1 MMESNIQVK
10 LKSFD
15 GPLGLLLSLIQR
27 EEMSI
32 RELDLTYL
40 TRQYLDFL
48 HQMKDLNFD
57 LAGEYLYLAATLVLI
72 KSKNSIEEESLTSE
86 EKEALD
92 NTGIRTKAE
101 LIARLEELAR
111 FQTLGEKLWAQ
122 PKKNVDVFTH
132 PKIDRKAIINS
143 ILTPMDLTTLTMTM
157 VDLIKREK
165 RKFTM
170 LKRDRLSIK
179 EKLRKL
185 KENLKVGESTD
196 FFSLV
201 DAERSTD
208 DVVITFIS
216 LLELARL
223 SKVRVFQNE
232 EMGNIYVD
240 VVGDLQD
247 FDVETANGF
256 ETEEELKLAK
266 EAEALAKLQPAVVE
280 EAAFVG
286 EVPNLAELPELPTEE
301 NIDEVLSA
309 TDLESDIIH

>member
-32 RELDLTYL
+32 RDLDLTYL
-40 TRQYLDFL
+40 TRQYLDYL
-48 HQMKDLNFD
+48 HQMKELNFD
-57 LAGEYLYLAATLVLI
+57 LAGEYLYLAATLILI
-72 KSKNSIEEESLTSE
+72 KSKNSIEMEENLTQE

-92 NTGIRTKAE
+92 NTGIRSKAE
-101 LIARLEELAR
+101 LISRLEELAR
-111 FQTLGEKLWAQ
+111 FQLLGEKLWAR
-122 PKKNVDVFTH
+122 PKKNVDIFTH
-132 PKIDRKAIINS
+132 PKIDRKAIVNS

-157 VDLIKREK
+157 VDLMRREK

-170 LKRDRLSIK
+170 MKRDRLSIK
-179 EKLRKL
+179 EKLKKL
-185 KENLKVGESTD
+185 KESLKVGESTD

-201 DAERSTD
+201 DKEKTTD

-232 EMGNIYVD
+232 DMGNIYVD
-240 VVGDLQD
+240 VVSDLQD

-256 ETEEELKLAK
+256 ETEEELKAAK
-266 EAEALAKLQPAVVE
+266 EAAELEKVKEAPKE
-280 EAAFVG
+280 EAAFEG
-286 EVPNLAELPELPTEE
+286 EIPEALVAQEATETTEE
-301 NIDEVLSA
+301 VIE
-309 TDLESDIIH
+309 TTETIH

>member
-32 RELDLTYL
+32 RDLDLTYL
-40 TRQYLDFL
+40 TRQYLDYL
-48 HQMKDLNFD
+48 HQMKELNFD
-57 LAGEYLYLAATLVLI
+57 LAGEYLYLAATLILI
-72 KSKNSIEEESLTSE
+72 KSKNSIEMEENLTQE

-92 NTGIRTKAE
+92 NTGIRSKAE
-101 LIARLEELAR
+101 LISRLEELAR
-111 FQTLGEKLWAQ
+111 FQALGEKLWAR
-122 PKKNVDVFTH
+122 PKKNVDIFTH
-132 PKIDRKAIINS
+132 PKIDRKAIVNS

-157 VDLIKREK
+157 VDLMRREK

-170 LKRDRLSIK
+170 MKRDRLSIK
-179 EKLRKL
+179 EKLKKL

-201 DAERSTD
+201 DKEKSTD

-232 EMGNIYVD
+232 DMGNIYVD
-240 VVGDLQD
+240 VVSDLQD

-256 ETEEELKLAK
+256 ETEEELKAAK
-266 EAEALAKLQPAVVE
+266 EAAELEKVQAAPKE
-280 EAAFVG
+280 EAAFEG
-286 EVPNLAELPELPTEE
+286 EIPEALVAIEPNETTEE
-301 NIDEVLSA
+301 IVE
-309 TDLESDIIH
+309 TTETIH